1 MRLVNEANLPG
12 SRVLLRV
19 DFNVPVEDSKVVDDT
34 RIRTVL
40 PTIRFLLDNKAR
52 VIIASHQGRPKGLG
66 YEREFTLAP
75 VAEALSELLKVKVNL
90 THDVLG
96 MQTTADVE
104 ALQPGEV
111 LMLENLRF
119 DAREQEN
126 DTEFSWQLASLADL
140 YVNDAFA
147 ASHRAHASIVGV
159 TQFLPSFAGFLLYR
173 EVENLTRIL
182 ARPERPFVAI
192 LGGSKVSDKI
202 GVIDNLLD
210 VVDGLVI
217 GGAMCFTFL
226 AAKGYS
232 VGGSMLEPD
241 WIEWAGDMMV
251 KAEQKGIRILLP
263 TDIIAANEIHEFAL
277 TSIRTVDNI
286 RDDEMGL
293 DIGPETSEAYAEY
306 ISRARTVL
314 WNGPMGVYELDP
326 FVQGT
331 RKVATAVAMNQKATT
346 IVGGGD
352 SIAAV
357 SKFGYNDLIGFIST
371 GGGAMLEFLEGKE
384 LPGVAALQSQSQA

>member
-1 MRLVNEANLPG
+1 MKLVNEANLPG

-19 DFNVPVEDSKVVDDT
+19 DFNVPVEDGVVVDDT
-34 RIRTVL
+34 RIRSVL
-40 PTIRFLLDNKAR
+40 PTIRYLLDNQAR
-52 VIIASHQGRPKGLG
+52 VIIASHQGRPKGQG

-75 VAEALSELLKVKVNL
+75 IAEALSSLLKIPVKV

-96 MQTTADVE
+96 MQTSADCE
-104 ALQPGEV
+104 ELQPGEV

-126 DTEFSWQLASLADL
+126 DTEFAWALASLADI

-173 EVENLTRIL
+173 EIETIHRMTTR
-182 ARPERPFVAI
+182 PDRPFVAI

-202 GVIDNLLD
+202 EVIDSLFD
-210 VVDGLVI
+210 VVDGLII

-226 AAKGYS
+226 AALGYS
-232 VGGSMLEPD
+232 VGGSLVEPD
-241 WIEWAGDMMV
+241 WIEWAGEAIA
-251 KAEQKGIRILLP
+251 KAESKNVRLMLP
-263 TDIIAANEIHEFAL
+263 TDVITAKEISEFSL
-277 TSIRTVDNI
+277 TTTCTVDNI

-293 DIGPETSEAYAEY
+293 DIGPQTSDAYCEY
-306 ISRARTVL
+306 INEARTVL
-314 WNGPMGVYELDP
+314 WNGPMGVYELAP

-346 IVGGGD
+346 IIGGGD
-352 SIAAV
+352 TIAAV
-357 SKFGYNDLIGFIST
+357 SKFGYNDLVSFVST
-371 GGGAMLEFLEGKE
+371 GGGALLELLEGKD
-384 LPGVAALQSQSQA
+384 LPGIAVLQ